1 MPKPG
6 KWPTLSLQRRR
17 ARCLLRPWQ
26 IRRPKH
32 IFKVAGKVQLPQ
44 RMYPNSHNVRTCPSL
59 FLHLQNL
66 VELAAIPGDLVLE
79 APHRNPSS
87 LPGPS
92 PRAGGLEMTSTFQLP
107 IQWNSCHQ
115 LPRSKSQDGA
125 RLTNSGRG
133 TTLLTPIF
141 DGSLSAGREN
151 SNPPPLINNPRLLI
165 NCPSSGPPPVQGPGS
180 FTENFE
186 SANSRADRT
195 GMIKQQSLDLA

>member
-1 MPKPG
+1 M
-6 KWPTLSLQRRR
+6 
-17 ARCLLRPWQ
+17 
-26 IRRPKH
+26 
-32 IFKVAGKVQLPQ
+32 
-44 RMYPNSHNVRTCPSL
+44 
-59 FLHLQNL
+59 
-66 VELAAIPGDLVLE
+66 ELAAIPGDLVSE

-87 LPGPS
+87 SPGPS

-115 LPRSKSQDGA
+115 LPQSNPGWGKIDQFRTGNNTADS
-125 RLTNSGRG
+125 
-133 TTLLTPIF
+133 IF

-186 SANSRADRT
+186 SANSKADRT
-195 GMIKQQSLDLA
+195 GMIKQQSLDLASRYCRCYNPNCGFEAL